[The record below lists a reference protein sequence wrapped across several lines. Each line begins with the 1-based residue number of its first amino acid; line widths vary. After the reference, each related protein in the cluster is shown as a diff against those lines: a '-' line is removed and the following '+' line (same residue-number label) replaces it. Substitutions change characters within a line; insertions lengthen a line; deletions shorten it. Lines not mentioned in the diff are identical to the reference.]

1 MQHHY
6 LVDIYDANLSG
17 IAAVN
22 NNANFAF
29 RIVSTFTAGT
39 NPGAYVAASAPG
51 QLYDALG
58 SRRFDMVT
66 VTAVP
71 EPGTVA
77 LMPARLAAGGWF
89 DRRRQD

>member
-39 NPGAYVAASAPG
+39 NPGA
-51 QLYDALG
+51 
-58 SRRFDMVT
+58 
-66 VTAVP
+66 
-71 EPGTVA
+71 
-77 LMPARLAAGGWF
+77 
-89 DRRRQD
+89 